1 MNAINKIIAF
11 LFRTAGLF
19 LLGYGTVNLI
29 GNDDS
34 TQLIACIPFILFAIY
49 YEIKKE
55 D

>member
-1 MNAINKIIAF
+1 MNTTNKIIAF
-11 LFRTAGLF
+11 LFRIAGLF
-19 LLGYGTVNLI
+19 LLGYGTANLI
-29 GNDDS
+29 RNDDS

>member
-1 MNAINKIIAF
+1 MNAINKTLAL

-19 LLGYGTVNLI
+19 LLGYGTANLI
-29 GNDDS
+29 RNDDS

-55 D
+55 N